1 MPDYD
6 TGEKRRHVRCTV
18 YEPCR
23 VVVKSQEYEGAVV
36 DMSVVGAAIRL
47 EVHLEVQPA
56 VGTPVFLYIERVGR
70 IPAKVV
76 RPLIDG
82 IAVGFRIDPDK
93 GKHLGFALKKVLDD
107 YPTANG

>member
-1 MPDYD
+1 MRY
-6 TGEKRRHVRCTV
+6 TGKDDKRRHVRCTV
-18 YEPCR
+18 YELCR

-47 EVHLEVQPA
+47 DVHLEVQPA

-70 IPAKVV
+70 IPAKVA

-82 IAVGFRIDPDK
+82 IAVEFRIDPDK
-93 GKHLGFALKKVLDD
+93 GKHLGVALKQVLDD
-107 YPTANG
+107 YRSEDS